1 MESHGFVQLGSGYTF
16 GKGGLSMTNQNT
28 PYDEY
33 TTAHL
38 NSEHIRKIKEL
49 EQELSAVT
57 KEKIV
62 LIAYQNQDP
71 EDSQYTFP
79 YWE

>member
-1 MESHGFVQLGSGYTF
+1 MNNDNS
-16 GKGGLSMTNQNT
+16 
-28 PYDEY
+28 PYEEY

-38 NSEHIRKIKEL
+38 NSEHIHKIKQL
-49 EQELSAVT
+49 EQELSAAT

-62 LIAYQNQDP
+62 LIAYQNEDP
-71 EDSQYTFP
+71 ADPHYTFP